1 MLNFQQIADV
11 MENEMKKLDRLS
23 KQIANVE
30 DVDARLGIQ
39 IRKLTQLMLQ
49 DAKFA
54 IIKHRSS
61 STSQHNSGSSSS
73 SRASPSAPSTPIRT
87 MTPPPP
93 PPSQP
98 TPPKQLARHFSPLA
112 GNGLQVRYIKLKTIK
127 ILIRTPTQCQQCQP
141 SKSGQHRTNCPMKIR

>member
-61 STSQHNSGSSSS
+61 TSQHNSGSSSS

-93 PPSQP
+93 SQP
-98 TPPKQLARHFSPLA
+98 TPPKQPAKHFSPLA
-112 GNGLQVRYIKLKTIK
+112 GNGLQVRYIKLNNIK
-127 ILIRTPTQCQQCQP
+127 ILIRMPTQCQQCQP